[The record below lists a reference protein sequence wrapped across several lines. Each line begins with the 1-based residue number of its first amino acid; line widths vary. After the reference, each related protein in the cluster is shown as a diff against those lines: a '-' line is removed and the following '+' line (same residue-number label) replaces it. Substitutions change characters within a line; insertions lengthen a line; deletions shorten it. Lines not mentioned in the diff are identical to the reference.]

1 MIILKYRP
9 ALITVNCSLVSK
21 TRGEFFHSFLSQTV
35 WSLCCFSVLYEP
47 DWQHNLKV
55 LFPSVVCSSKCY
67 LVIMSFCVRPLL
79 LFLPSVCQN
88 LTLWFPLFHYLIV
101 MVLMVLVP
109 LSTTCLEV
117 IYFSPF
123 CLCLFFMCLASHCT
137 NCNTPCVID
146 LTFFLM
152 PSLYDY
158 LWIICSL

>member
-88 LTLWFPLFHYLIV
+88 LTLWFPLFHYLIL

-123 CLCLFFMCLASHCT
+123 CLCLFFLCAWLHTAPT
-137 NCNTPCVID
+137 VTLPVL
-146 LTFFLM
+146 LTWLFF
-152 PSLYDY
+152 
-158 LWIICSL
+158 

>member
-67 LVIMSFCVRPLL
+67 LEMWSCHFVLGLYSC
-79 LFLPSVCQN
+79 FLPSVCQN
-88 LTLWFPLFHYLIV
+88 LTLWFPLVHYLIV

-109 LSTTCLEV
+109 LSRG
-117 IYFSPF
+117 Y
-123 CLCLFFMCLASHCT
+123 LFFSFLSLSFFYVLGFTHCT